1 MPRGSEEKGEGTRKN
16 RELDATRHGDRLCIF
31 LPRILRVAERAAESA
46 TAIARSRP
54 LADKGR
60 QKAEMRNANGIPFSA
75 LSSFTGSDKKNRDEG
90 WRRRVAG

>member
-1 MPRGSEEKGEGTRKN
+1 MRH
-16 RELDATRHGDRLCIF
+16 DAGVCIF
-31 LPRILRVAERAAESA
+31 PRRIFRVAERAAESA

-75 LSSFTGSDKKNRDEG
+75 LSSFTGSDKKIVT
-90 WRRRVAG
+90 RRGTGGVAPAGRENERRTPLFAQS